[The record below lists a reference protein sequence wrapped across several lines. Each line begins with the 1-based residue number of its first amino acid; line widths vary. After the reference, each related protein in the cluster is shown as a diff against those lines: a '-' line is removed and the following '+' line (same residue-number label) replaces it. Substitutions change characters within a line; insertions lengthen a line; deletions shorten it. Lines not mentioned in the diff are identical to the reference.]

1 MSLTPGL
8 LAQGLLVLASGSR
21 SRKMLLAAAGV
32 EFIADPADLD
42 EDAIMA
48 ELATRGADAIKLA
61 SELAGQKALT
71 VSRRHPG
78 RLVLGGDSVIA
89 LGGSFLGKCASMDE
103 ARTLLMRLATREHL
117 LVSAA
122 ALARDGAL
130 LWTHASPCRMSMRS
144 LSRNFLDHYLALE
157 GPAILSSVGCYRFEG
172 RGAQLFD
179 RVEGDYFSVLGLPL
193 LPVLAELRKEGVLE
207 Q

>member
-1 MSLTPGL
+1 VK
-8 LAQGLLVLASGSR
+8 LVLASGSA
-21 SRKMLLAAAGV
+21 SRKKLLTAAGV
-32 EFIADPADLD
+32 NFVADPADLD
-42 EDAIMA
+42 EDALMA
-48 ELATRGADAIKLA
+48 GLAGRGADAVQVA
-61 SELAGQKALT
+61 SELAGQKALC

-78 RLVLGGDSVIA
+78 CLVLGADSVIA
-89 LGGSFLGKCASMDE
+89 LGASFVSKCASMDE
-103 ARTLLMRLATREHL
+103 ARALLHKLSSKAHL

-122 ALARDGAL
+122 ALARDGDL

-144 LSRNFLDHYLALE
+144 LSRKFLDDYLALE
-157 GPAILSSVGCYRFEG
+157 GPSILSSVGCYHYEG

-179 RVEGDYFSVLGLPL
+179 KVDGDYFSVLGLPL